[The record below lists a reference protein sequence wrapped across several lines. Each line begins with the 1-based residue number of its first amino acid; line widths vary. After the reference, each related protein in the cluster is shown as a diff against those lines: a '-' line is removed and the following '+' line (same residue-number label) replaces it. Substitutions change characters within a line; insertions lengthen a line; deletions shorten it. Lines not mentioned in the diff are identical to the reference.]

1 MEKWWVSARR
11 SSGKCRRTAR
21 VGSERS
27 EPALSFTAT
36 SLSSIG
42 VIRFVAAI
50 SNLISR
56 ELGWSM
62 LCSAIPTE
70 PAIEGINHQWRAGRC
85 GKECA
90 AWIQVQAAADNY
102 EQKHKQAENQRV
114 VLDLAMHRNSLLTFG
129 HVTLATLGYVH
140 VPQRPVEAAIALSI
154 VFVAAEILRR
164 RQGFVGITARAP
176 WVLALMFGLM
186 HGLGFAS
193 GLKDAGL
200 PDGHIP
206 TALLFFSIGVE
217 AGHFL
222 FIGCVLAI
230 TAVML
235 QAMSK
240 LAPITQQRSAIL
252 QMVPPLR
259 YRHCGDVLGHSTG
272 GRFLSQSK
280 CTYAARIRP
289 TIYHSHEEYATD

>member
-114 VLDLAMHRNSLLTFG
+114 GVDPHFETTSSPIEFSEGGLVCRNG
-129 HVTLATLGYVH
+129 
-140 VPQRPVEAAIALSI
+140 
-154 VFVAAEILRR
+154 
-164 RQGFVGITARAP
+164 
-176 WVLALMFGLM
+176 
-186 HGLGFAS
+186 
-193 GLKDAGL
+193 GL
-200 PDGHIP
+200 PKSSSWGRC
-206 TALLFFSIGVE
+206 A
-217 AGHFL
+217 A
-222 FIGCVLAI
+222 C
-230 TAVML
+230 
-235 QAMSK
+235 K
-240 LAPITQQRSAIL
+240 L
-252 QMVPPLR
+252 
-259 YRHCGDVLGHSTG
+259 
-272 GRFLSQSK
+272 
-280 CTYAARIRP
+280 
-289 TIYHSHEEYATD
+289 